1 MHIKLL
7 ENSIVDFL
15 SFYNYNLIHKTKIN
29 TNNSLIFAD
38 RQFGTSTRM
47 LMSYPSIVYIISLYH
62 SSKNDK
68 VVSNKFIPTN
78 SYISIED
85 IEKLKHTNLEKVD
98 YLVIVERTD
107 STISDI
113 DTLMKNI
120 LFVTNKSN
128 KISYNIST
136 AEAKAVYSSLD
147 DRKKLS
153 RAVEINFYNEE
164 LYPTV
169 ESKSNC
175 ERTTSKEK
183 VVIKRTH
190 TTIPMNLI
198 LCNNNFFYN
207 VLCVLVF
214 ISTFAII
221 GVKVYYNGI
230 TKFYHPMAIASIVLA
245 IVLISVLQYIRI
257 DNNKKKK

>member
-29 TNNSLIFAD
+29 ADNSLIFAD
-38 RQFGTSTRM
+38 TQFGTSAKM

-85 IEKLKHTNLEKVD
+85 IEKLKHINLEKID
-98 YLVIVERTD
+98 YLVIAERTD
-107 STISDI
+107 STIYDI

-120 LFVTNKSN
+120 LFVSNKSN
-128 KISYNIST
+128 KISYNIAT
-136 AEAKAVYSSLD
+136 AEAKATYSSLD
-147 DRKKLS
+147 DKKKLS
-153 RAVEINFYNEE
+153 RTVEISFYKEV

-169 ESKSNC
+169 ESETNC
-175 ERTTSKEK
+175 ERTISKEK
-183 VVIKRTH
+183 VSKS
-190 TTIPMNLI
+190 TTIPMKLF
-198 LCNNNFFYN
+198 LCNNDFFYN

-214 ISTFAII
+214 IATAAII
-221 GVKVYYNGI
+221 ATEVYYNGI
-230 TKFYHPMAIASIVLA
+230 TKCYPMAVASVILTIVF
-245 IVLISVLQYIRI
+245 ISVLQYVRI

>member
-29 TNNSLIFAD
+29 ADNSLIFAD
-38 RQFGTSTRM
+38 TQFGTSAKM

-85 IEKLKHTNLEKVD
+85 IEKLKHINLEKID
-98 YLVIVERTD
+98 YLVIAERTD

-120 LFVTNKSN
+120 LFVSNKSN
-128 KISYNIST
+128 KISYNIAT
-136 AEAKAVYSSLD
+136 AEAKAAYSSLD
-147 DRKKLS
+147 DKKKLS
-153 RAVEINFYNEE
+153 RTVEISFYKEK

-169 ESKSNC
+169 ESETNC

-183 VVIKRTH
+183 VSKPAS
-190 TTIPMNLI
+190 IPMKLF
-198 LCNNNFFYN
+198 LCNNDFFYN

-214 ISTFAII
+214 IATAAII
-221 GVKVYYNGI
+221 AREVYYNGI
-230 TKFYHPMAIASIVLA
+230 TKCYPMAVASVILTIVF
-245 IVLISVLQYIRI
+245 ISVLQYVRI

>member
-7 ENSIVDFL
+7 ENNIVDFL

-29 TNNSLIFAD
+29 ANNSLIFAD
-38 RQFGTSTRM
+38 TQFGTSAKM

-68 VVSNKFIPTN
+68 VVSNKFIPTS

-85 IEKLKHTNLEKVD
+85 IEKLKHINLEKID
-98 YLVIVERTD
+98 YLVIAESTD

-120 LFVTNKSN
+120 LFVSNKAS
-128 KISYNIST
+128 KISYNIAT

-147 DRKKLS
+147 EKKKLS
-153 RAVEINFYNEE
+153 RTVEIRFYKEE

-169 ESKSNC
+169 ESETNC

-183 VVIKRTH
+183 VSKRKST
-190 TTIPMNLI
+190 TTIPMKLF
-198 LCNNNFFYN
+198 LCNNDFFYN

-214 ISTFAII
+214 IATAAII
-221 GVKVYYNGI
+221 ATEVYYNGI
-230 TKFYHPMAIASIVLA
+230 TKCYPMAVASAILTIVF
-245 IVLISVLQYIRI
+245 ISVLQYVRI

>member
-29 TNNSLIFAD
+29 ANNSLIFAD
-38 RQFGTSTRM
+38 TQFGTSAKM

-85 IEKLKHTNLEKVD
+85 IEKLKHINLEKID
-98 YLVIVERTD
+98 YLVIAERTD
-107 STISDI
+107 STISVI

-120 LFVTNKSN
+120 LFVSNKSN
-128 KISYNIST
+128 KISYNIAT
-136 AEAKAVYSSLD
+136 AEAKAAYSSLD
-147 DRKKLS
+147 EKKKLS
-153 RAVEINFYNEE
+153 RTVEISFYKEE

-169 ESKSNC
+169 ESETNC
-175 ERTTSKEK
+175 ERATSKEK
-183 VVIKRTH
+183 VSKRKSA
-190 TTIPMNLI
+190 TTIPMKIFLY
-198 LCNNNFFYN
+198 NNYFFYN
-207 VLCVLVF
+207 QLCVLVF
-214 ISTFAII
+214 IATAAII
-221 GVKVYYNGI
+221 TTEVHYNGI
-230 TKFYHPMAIASIVLA
+230 TKCYPMAVASVILTIVF
-245 IVLISVLQYIRI
+245 ISVLQYVRI
-257 DNNKKKK
+257 DNNKK

>member
-29 TNNSLIFAD
+29 ASNSLIFAD
-38 RQFGTSTRM
+38 TQFGTSAKM

-85 IEKLKHTNLEKVD
+85 IEKLKHINLEKID
-98 YLVIVERTD
+98 YLVIAERTD

-120 LFVTNKSN
+120 LFVSNKSN
-128 KISYNIST
+128 KISYNIAT
-136 AEAKAVYSSLD
+136 AEAKAAYSSLD
-147 DRKKLS
+147 DKKKLS
-153 RAVEINFYNEE
+153 RTVEIRFYKEE

-169 ESKSNC
+169 ESETNC
-175 ERTTSKEK
+175 ERTISKEK
-183 VVIKRTH
+183 VSKS
-190 TTIPMNLI
+190 TTIPMKLF
-198 LCNNNFFYN
+198 LCNNDFFYN
-207 VLCVLVF
+207 VLCGLVF
-214 ISTFAII
+214 IATAAII
-221 GVKVYYNGI
+221 ATEVYYNGI
-230 TKFYHPMAIASIVLA
+230 TKCYPMAVASVILTIVF
-245 IVLISVLQYIRI
+245 ISVLQYVRI

>member
-29 TNNSLIFAD
+29 ADNSLIFAD
-38 RQFGTSTRM
+38 TQFGTSAKM

-85 IEKLKHTNLEKVD
+85 IEKLKHTNLEKID
-98 YLVIVERTD
+98 YLVIAERTD

-120 LFVTNKSN
+120 LFVSNKSN
-128 KISYNIST
+128 KISYNIAT

-147 DRKKLS
+147 DKKKLS
-153 RAVEINFYNEE
+153 RTVEISFYKEE
-164 LYPTV
+164 LYPIV
-169 ESKSNC
+169 ESETNC
-175 ERTTSKEK
+175 ERTISKEK
-183 VVIKRTH
+183 VSKS
-190 TTIPMNLI
+190 TTIPMKLF
-198 LCNNNFFYN
+198 LCNNDFFYN

-214 ISTFAII
+214 IATAAII
-221 GVKVYYNGI
+221 ATEVYHNGI
-230 TKFYHPMAIASIVLA
+230 TKCYPMTVASVILTIVF
-245 IVLISVLQYIRI
+245 ISVLQYVRI

>member
-29 TNNSLIFAD
+29 ANNSLIFAD
-38 RQFGTSTRM
+38 TQFGTSAKM

-85 IEKLKHTNLEKVD
+85 IEKLKHINLEKID
-98 YLVIVERTD
+98 YLVIAERTD

-120 LFVTNKSN
+120 LFVSNKSN
-128 KISYNIST
+128 KISYNIAT

-147 DRKKLS
+147 EKKKLS
-153 RAVEINFYNEE
+153 RVVNISFYKEE

-169 ESKSNC
+169 ESETNC
-175 ERTTSKEK
+175 ERTISKEK
-183 VVIKRTH
+183 VSKRKPA
-190 TTIPMNLI
+190 TIPMKLF
-198 LCNNNFFYN
+198 LCNNDFFYN

-214 ISTFAII
+214 IATAAII
-221 GVKVYYNGI
+221 VAEVYYNGI
-230 TKFYHPMAIASIVLA
+230 TKCYPMAIASVILTIVF
-245 IVLISVLQYIRI
+245 ISVLQYVRI

>member
-29 TNNSLIFAD
+29 AGNSLIFAD
-38 RQFGTSTRM
+38 TQFGTSAKM

-85 IEKLKHTNLEKVD
+85 IEKLKHINLEKID
-98 YLVIVERTD
+98 YLVIAERTD

-120 LFVTNKSN
+120 LFVSNKSN

-147 DRKKLS
+147 DKKKLS
-153 RAVEINFYNEE
+153 RTVEIRFYKEE

-169 ESKSNC
+169 ESETNC

-183 VVIKRTH
+183 VSKPAS
-190 TTIPMNLI
+190 IPMKLF
-198 LCNNNFFYN
+198 LCNNDFFYN

-214 ISTFAII
+214 IATAAII
-221 GVKVYYNGI
+221 AREVYYNGI
-230 TKFYHPMAIASIVLA
+230 TKCYPMAVASVILTIVF
-245 IVLISVLQYIRI
+245 ISVLQYVRI

>member
-29 TNNSLIFAD
+29 ASNSLIFAD
-38 RQFGTSTRM
+38 TQFGTSAKM

-85 IEKLKHTNLEKVD
+85 IEKLKHINLEKID
-98 YLVIVERTD
+98 YLVIAERTD

-120 LFVTNKSN
+120 LFVSNKSN
-128 KISYNIST
+128 KISYNIAT
-136 AEAKAVYSSLD
+136 AEAKAAYSSLD
-147 DRKKLS
+147 EKKKLS
-153 RAVEINFYNEE
+153 RTVEIRFYKEE

-169 ESKSNC
+169 ETETNC

-183 VVIKRTH
+183 VSKPA
-190 TTIPMNLI
+190 TTIPMKLF
-198 LCNNNFFYN
+198 LCNNDFFYN

-214 ISTFAII
+214 IATAAII
-221 GVKVYYNGI
+221 VAEVYYNGI
-230 TKFYHPMAIASIVLA
+230 TKCYPMAIASVILTIVF
-245 IVLISVLQYIRI
+245 ISVLQYVRI

>member
-38 RQFGTSTRM
+38 TQFGTSAKM

-85 IEKLKHTNLEKVD
+85 IEKLKHINLEKID
-98 YLVIVERTD
+98 YLVIAERTD
-107 STISDI
+107 SSISDI
-113 DTLMKNI
+113 DTLIKNI
-120 LFVTNKSN
+120 LFVSNKSN
-128 KISYNIST
+128 KIYYNIAT

-147 DRKKLS
+147 EKKKLS
-153 RAVEINFYNEE
+153 RTVEIGFYKEA

-169 ESKSNC
+169 ESETNC
-175 ERTTSKEK
+175 ERNASKEK
-183 VVIKRTH
+183 VSKRKPA
-190 TTIPMNLI
+190 TIPMKLF
-198 LCNNNFFYN
+198 LCNNDFFYN

-214 ISTFAII
+214 ITTAAII
-221 GVKVYYNGI
+221 ATEVYYDGI
-230 TKFYHPMAIASIVLA
+230 TKCYPMAVASVILTIVF
-245 IVLISVLQYIRI
+245 ISVLQYVRI

>member
-29 TNNSLIFAD
+29 ADNSLIFAD
-38 RQFGTSTRM
+38 TQFGTSAKM

-85 IEKLKHTNLEKVD
+85 IEKLKHINLEKID
-98 YLVIVERTD
+98 YLVIAERTD

-120 LFVTNKSN
+120 LFVSNKSN
-128 KISYNIST
+128 KISYNIAT
-136 AEAKAVYSSLD
+136 AEAKAAYSSLD
-147 DRKKLS
+147 DKKKLS
-153 RAVEINFYNEE
+153 RTVEISFYKEE

-169 ESKSNC
+169 ESETNC

-183 VVIKRTH
+183 VSKPAS
-190 TTIPMNLI
+190 IPMKLF
-198 LCNNNFFYN
+198 LCNNDFFYN

-214 ISTFAII
+214 IATAAII
-221 GVKVYYNGI
+221 AREVYYNGI
-230 TKFYHPMAIASIVLA
+230 TKCYSMAVASVILTIVF
-245 IVLISVLQYIRI
+245 ISVLQYVRI

>member
-7 ENSIVDFL
+7 ENSIIDFL

-29 TNNSLIFAD
+29 ADNSLIFAD
-38 RQFGTSTRM
+38 TQFGTSTKM

-85 IEKLKHTNLEKVD
+85 IEKLKHINLEKID
-98 YLVIVERTD
+98 YLVIAERTD

-120 LFVTNKSN
+120 LFVSNKSN
-128 KISYNIST
+128 KISYNIAT

-153 RAVEINFYNEE
+153 RTVEISFYKEE

-169 ESKSNC
+169 ESETNC
-175 ERTTSKEK
+175 ERTTFKEK
-183 VVIKRTH
+183 TSKPAS
-190 TTIPMNLI
+190 IPMKLF
-198 LCNNNFFYN
+198 LCNNDFFYN

-214 ISTFAII
+214 IATAAII
-221 GVKVYYNGI
+221 ATEVYYNGI
-230 TKFYHPMAIASIVLA
+230 TKCYPMAVASVILTIVF
-245 IVLISVLQYIRI
+245 ISVLQYVRI

>member
-29 TNNSLIFAD
+29 AENSLIFAD
-38 RQFGTSTRM
+38 TQFGTSAKM

-85 IEKLKHTNLEKVD
+85 IEKLKHINLEKID
-98 YLVIVERTD
+98 YLVIAERTD

-120 LFVTNKSN
+120 LFVSNKSN

-147 DRKKLS
+147 DKKKLS
-153 RAVEINFYNEE
+153 RTVEISFYKEV

-169 ESKSNC
+169 ESETNY

-183 VVIKRTH
+183 VNKRKST
-190 TTIPMNLI
+190 TTIPMKLF
-198 LCNNNFFYN
+198 LCNNDFFYN

-214 ISTFAII
+214 IATAAII
-221 GVKVYYNGI
+221 ATEVYYNGI
-230 TKFYHPMAIASIVLA
+230 TKCYPMAVASVILTIVF
-245 IVLISVLQYIRI
+245 ISVLQYVRI

>member
-29 TNNSLIFAD
+29 ADNSLIFAD
-38 RQFGTSTRM
+38 TQFGTSAKM

-85 IEKLKHTNLEKVD
+85 IEKLKHINLEKID
-98 YLVIVERTD
+98 YLVIAERTD

-120 LFVTNKSN
+120 LFVSNKSN
-128 KISYNIST
+128 KISYNIAT
-136 AEAKAVYSSLD
+136 AEAKAAYSSLD
-147 DRKKLS
+147 DKKKLS
-153 RAVEINFYNEE
+153 RTVEISFYKEE

-169 ESKSNC
+169 ESETNC
-175 ERTTSKEK
+175 ERTTFKEK
-183 VVIKRTH
+183 ASKPDS
-190 TTIPMNLI
+190 IPMKLF
-198 LCNNNFFYN
+198 LCNNDFFYN

-214 ISTFAII
+214 IATAAII
-221 GVKVYYNGI
+221 ATEVYYNGI
-230 TKFYHPMAIASIVLA
+230 TKCYPMAVASAILTIVF
-245 IVLISVLQYIRI
+245 ISVLQYVRI

>member
-29 TNNSLIFAD
+29 ANNSLIFAD
-38 RQFGTSTRM
+38 TQFGTSAKM

-68 VVSNKFIPTN
+68 VASNKFIPTN

-85 IEKLKHTNLEKVD
+85 IEKLKHTNLEKID
-98 YLVIVERTD
+98 YLVIAERTD

-120 LFVTNKSN
+120 LFVSNKSN
-128 KISYNIST
+128 KISYNIAT
-136 AEAKAVYSSLD
+136 AEAKAAYSSLD
-147 DRKKLS
+147 EKKKLS
-153 RAVEINFYNEE
+153 RTVEISFYKEA
-164 LYPTV
+164 LYLTV
-169 ESKSNC
+169 ESETDC

-183 VVIKRTH
+183 VSKRKST
-190 TTIPMNLI
+190 TTIPMKLF
-198 LCNNNFFYN
+198 LCNNDFFYN

-214 ISTFAII
+214 IATAAII
-221 GVKVYYNGI
+221 ATEVYYNGI
-230 TKFYHPMAIASIVLA
+230 TKCYPMAIASVILTIVF
-245 IVLISVLQYIRI
+245 ISVLQYVRI

>member
-7 ENSIVDFL
+7 ENSIVNFL

-29 TNNSLIFAD
+29 ANNSLIFAD
-38 RQFGTSTRM
+38 TQFGTSAKM

-85 IEKLKHTNLEKVD
+85 IEKLKHINLEKID
-98 YLVIVERTD
+98 YLVIAERTD

-120 LFVTNKSN
+120 LFVSNKSN
-128 KISYNIST
+128 KISYNIAT
-136 AEAKAVYSSLD
+136 AEAKAAYSSLD
-147 DRKKLS
+147 DKKKLS
-153 RAVEINFYNEE
+153 RTVEISFYKEE

-169 ESKSNC
+169 ESETKTNC
-175 ERTTSKEK
+175 ERTISKEK
-183 VVIKRTH
+183 VSKPA
-190 TTIPMNLI
+190 TTIPMKLF
-198 LCNNNFFYN
+198 LCNNDFFYN

-214 ISTFAII
+214 IATAAII
-221 GVKVYYNGI
+221 ATEVYYNGI
-230 TKFYHPMAIASIVLA
+230 TKCYPMAVASVILTIVF
-245 IVLISVLQYIRI
+245 ISVLQYVRI

>member
-29 TNNSLIFAD
+29 ADNSLIFAD
-38 RQFGTSTRM
+38 TQFGTSAKM

-68 VVSNKFIPTN
+68 AVSTKFIPTN

-85 IEKLKHTNLEKVD
+85 IEKLKHINLEKID
-98 YLVIVERTD
+98 YLVIAERTD

-147 DRKKLS
+147 DKKKLS
-153 RAVEINFYNEE
+153 RTVEISFYKEE
-164 LYPTV
+164 LYPIV
-169 ESKSNC
+169 ESETNC
-175 ERTTSKEK
+175 ERTISKEK
-183 VVIKRTH
+183 VSKRKST
-190 TTIPMNLI
+190 TTIPMKLF
-198 LCNNNFFYN
+198 LCNNDFFYN

-214 ISTFAII
+214 IATAAII
-221 GVKVYYNGI
+221 AREVYCNGI
-230 TKFYHPMAIASIVLA
+230 TKCYPMAVASVILTIVF
-245 IVLISVLQYIRI
+245 ISVLQYVRI

>member
-15 SFYNYNLIHKTKIN
+15 SFYNYNLIHKTKIDA
-29 TNNSLIFAD
+29 NNSLIFAD
-38 RQFGTSTRM
+38 TQFGTSAKM

-68 VVSNKFIPTN
+68 VVSNRFIPTN

-85 IEKLKHTNLEKVD
+85 IEKLKHINLEKID
-98 YLVIVERTD
+98 YLVIAERTD

-120 LFVTNKSN
+120 LFVSNKSN
-128 KISYNIST
+128 KISYNIAT

-147 DRKKLS
+147 DKKKLS
-153 RAVEINFYNEE
+153 RTVEIRFYKEE

-169 ESKSNC
+169 ESETNC
-175 ERTTSKEK
+175 ERTISKEK
-183 VVIKRTH
+183 VSKS
-190 TTIPMNLI
+190 TTIPMKLF
-198 LCNNNFFYN
+198 LCNNDFFYN

-214 ISTFAII
+214 IATAAII
-221 GVKVYYNGI
+221 ATEVYYNGI
-230 TKFYHPMAIASIVLA
+230 TKCYPMAVASVILTIVF
-245 IVLISVLQYIRI
+245 ISVLQYVRI

>member
-29 TNNSLIFAD
+29 ANNSLIFAD
-38 RQFGTSTRM
+38 TQFGTSAKM

-85 IEKLKHTNLEKVD
+85 IEKLKHINLEKID
-98 YLVIVERTD
+98 YLVIAERTD

-120 LFVTNKSN
+120 LFVSNKSN
-128 KISYNIST
+128 KISYNIAT
-136 AEAKAVYSSLD
+136 AEAKAAYSSLD
-147 DRKKLS
+147 EKKKLS
-153 RAVEINFYNEE
+153 RTVEISFYKEE

-169 ESKSNC
+169 ESETNC
-175 ERTTSKEK
+175 ERTISKEK
-183 VVIKRTH
+183 VSKRKPA
-190 TTIPMNLI
+190 TIPMKLF
-198 LCNNNFFYN
+198 LCNNDFFYN

-214 ISTFAII
+214 IATAAII
-221 GVKVYYNGI
+221 ATEVYYNGI
-230 TKFYHPMAIASIVLA
+230 TKCYPMAVASVILTIVF
-245 IVLISVLQYIRI
+245 ISVLQYVRI

>member
-29 TNNSLIFAD
+29 ADNSLIFAD
-38 RQFGTSTRM
+38 TQFGTSAKM
-47 LMSYPSIVYIISLYH
+47 LMSYPSIVYIISIYH

-85 IEKLKHTNLEKVD
+85 IEKLKHTNLEKID
-98 YLVIVERTD
+98 YLVIAERTD

-120 LFVTNKSN
+120 LFVSNKSN
-128 KISYNIST
+128 TISYNLST
-136 AEAKAVYSSLD
+136 AEAKATYSSLD
-147 DRKKLS
+147 DKKKLS
-153 RAVEINFYNEE
+153 RTVEISFYKEA

-169 ESKSNC
+169 ESETNY

-183 VVIKRTH
+183 VSKRKST
-190 TTIPMNLI
+190 TTIPMKLF
-198 LCNNNFFYN
+198 LCNNDFFYN

-214 ISTFAII
+214 IATAAII
-221 GVKVYYNGI
+221 ATEVYYNGI
-230 TKFYHPMAIASIVLA
+230 TKCYPMAVASVILTIVF
-245 IVLISVLQYIRI
+245 ISVLQYVRI

>member
-29 TNNSLIFAD
+29 ADNSLIFAD
-38 RQFGTSTRM
+38 TQFGTSAKM

-62 SSKNDK
+62 SSTNDK
-68 VVSNKFIPTN
+68 VVRNRLIPTN

-85 IEKLKHTNLEKVD
+85 IEKLKHINLEKID
-98 YLVIVERTD
+98 YLVIAERTD

-120 LFVTNKSN
+120 LFVSNKSN
-128 KISYNIST
+128 KISYNIAT

-147 DRKKLS
+147 DKKKLS
-153 RAVEINFYNEE
+153 RTVEISFYKEV

-169 ESKSNC
+169 ESETNC
-175 ERTTSKEK
+175 ERTISKEK
-183 VVIKRTH
+183 VSKRKST
-190 TTIPMNLI
+190 TTIPMKLF
-198 LCNNNFFYN
+198 LCNNDFFYN

-214 ISTFAII
+214 IATAAII
-221 GVKVYYNGI
+221 ATEVYYNGI
-230 TKFYHPMAIASIVLA
+230 TKCYPMAVASVILTIVF
-245 IVLISVLQYIRI
+245 ISVLQYVRI

>member
-7 ENSIVDFL
+7 ENKIVNFL

-29 TNNSLIFAD
+29 ANNSLIFAD
-38 RQFGTSTRM
+38 RQFGTSTKM

-85 IEKLKHTNLEKVD
+85 IEKLKHINLEKID
-98 YLVIVERTD
+98 YLVIAERTD

-120 LFVTNKSN
+120 LFVSNKSN
-128 KISYNIST
+128 KISYNIAT

-147 DRKKLS
+147 DKKKLS
-153 RAVEINFYNEE
+153 RTVEISFYKEV

-169 ESKSNC
+169 ESETNC
-175 ERTTSKEK
+175 ERTISKEK
-183 VVIKRTH
+183 VSKPAS
-190 TTIPMNLI
+190 IPMRLF
-198 LCNNNFFYN
+198 LCNNDFFYN

-214 ISTFAII
+214 IATVAII
-221 GVKVYYNGI
+221 AREVYYNGI
-230 TKFYHPMAIASIVLA
+230 TKCYPMAVASVILTIVF
-245 IVLISVLQYIRI
+245 ISVLQYVRI

>member
-29 TNNSLIFAD
+29 ANNSLIFAD
-38 RQFGTSTRM
+38 TQFGTSAKM

-85 IEKLKHTNLEKVD
+85 IEKLKHINLEKID
-98 YLVIVERTD
+98 YLVIAERTD

-120 LFVTNKSN
+120 LFVSNKSN
-128 KISYNIST
+128 KISYNIAT

-147 DRKKLS
+147 EKKKLS
-153 RAVEINFYNEE
+153 RVVNISFYKEE

-169 ESKSNC
+169 ESEANYK
-175 ERTTSKEK
+175 RTTSKEK
-183 VVIKRTH
+183 VIKRKST
-190 TTIPMNLI
+190 TTIPMKLF
-198 LCNNNFFYN
+198 LCNNDFFYN

-214 ISTFAII
+214 IATVAII
-221 GVKVYYNGI
+221 ATEVYYNGI
-230 TKFYHPMAIASIVLA
+230 TKCYPMAVASAILTIVF
-245 IVLISVLQYIRI
+245 ISVLQYVRI

>member
-29 TNNSLIFAD
+29 AENSLIFAD
-38 RQFGTSTRM
+38 TQFGTSAKM

-85 IEKLKHTNLEKVD
+85 IEKLKHINLEKID
-98 YLVIVERTD
+98 YLVIAERTD

-120 LFVTNKSN
+120 LFVSNKSN
-128 KISYNIST
+128 KISYNIAT

-147 DRKKLS
+147 DKKKLS
-153 RAVEINFYNEE
+153 RTVEISFYKEV

-169 ESKSNC
+169 ESETNC

-183 VVIKRTH
+183 VSKST
-190 TTIPMNLI
+190 TTIPMKLF
-198 LCNNNFFYN
+198 LCNNDFFYN
-207 VLCVLVF
+207 ILCVLVF
-214 ISTFAII
+214 IATAAII
-221 GVKVYYNGI
+221 ATEVYYNGI
-230 TKFYHPMAIASIVLA
+230 TKCYPMAVASVILTIVF
-245 IVLISVLQYIRI
+245 ISVLQYVRI

>member
-29 TNNSLIFAD
+29 ASNSLIFAD
-38 RQFGTSTRM
+38 TQFGTSAKM

-68 VVSNKFIPTN
+68 VVSDKFIPTN

-85 IEKLKHTNLEKVD
+85 IEKLKHINLEKID
-98 YLVIVERTD
+98 YLVIAERTD

-120 LFVTNKSN
+120 LFVSNKSN
-128 KISYNIST
+128 KISYNIAT
-136 AEAKAVYSSLD
+136 AEAKAAYSSLD
-147 DRKKLS
+147 EKKKLS
-153 RAVEINFYNEE
+153 RTVEISFYKEA
-164 LYPTV
+164 LYLTV
-169 ESKSNC
+169 ESETDC
-175 ERTTSKEK
+175 ERTTYKEK
-183 VVIKRTH
+183 VSKRKSA
-190 TTIPMNLI
+190 TTIPMKLF
-198 LCNNNFFYN
+198 LCNNDFFYN

-214 ISTFAII
+214 IATAAII
-221 GVKVYYNGI
+221 ATEVYYNGI
-230 TKFYHPMAIASIVLA
+230 TKCYPMAVASVILTIVF
-245 IVLISVLQYIRI
+245 ISVLQYVRI

>member
-29 TNNSLIFAD
+29 ANNSLIFAD
-38 RQFGTSTRM
+38 TQFGTSAKM

-85 IEKLKHTNLEKVD
+85 IEKLKHINLEKID
-98 YLVIVERTD
+98 YLVIAERTD

-120 LFVTNKSN
+120 LFVSNKSN
-128 KISYNIST
+128 KISYNIAT

-147 DRKKLS
+147 EKKKLS
-153 RAVEINFYNEE
+153 KVVNISFYKEE

-169 ESKSNC
+169 ESETNC
-175 ERTTSKEK
+175 ERTISKEK
-183 VVIKRTH
+183 VSKRKPA
-190 TTIPMNLI
+190 TTIPMKLF
-198 LCNNNFFYN
+198 LCNNDFFYN

-214 ISTFAII
+214 IATAAII
-221 GVKVYYNGI
+221 VAEVYYNGI
-230 TKFYHPMAIASIVLA
+230 TKCYPMAIASVILTIVF
-245 IVLISVLQYIRI
+245 ISVLQYVRI

>member
-29 TNNSLIFAD
+29 ANNSLIFAD
-38 RQFGTSTRM
+38 TQFGTSAKM

-68 VVSNKFIPTN
+68 VASNKFIPTN

-85 IEKLKHTNLEKVD
+85 IEKLKHINLEKID
-98 YLVIVERTD
+98 YLVIAERTD

-120 LFVTNKSN
+120 LFVSNKSN
-128 KISYNIST
+128 KISYNIAT
-136 AEAKAVYSSLD
+136 AEAKAAYSSLD
-147 DRKKLS
+147 DKKKLS
-153 RAVEINFYNEE
+153 RTVEISFYKEE

-169 ESKSNC
+169 GSETNC

-183 VVIKRTH
+183 VSKPA
-190 TTIPMNLI
+190 TTIPMKLF
-198 LCNNNFFYN
+198 LCNNDFFYN

-214 ISTFAII
+214 IATAAII
-221 GVKVYYNGI
+221 ATEVYYNGI
-230 TKFYHPMAIASIVLA
+230 TKCYPMAVASVILTIVF
-245 IVLISVLQYIRI
+245 ISVLQYVRI

>member
-29 TNNSLIFAD
+29 AGNSLIFAD
-38 RQFGTSTRM
+38 TQFGTSAKM

-85 IEKLKHTNLEKVD
+85 IEKLKHINLEKID
-98 YLVIVERTD
+98 YLVIAERTD

-120 LFVTNKSN
+120 LFVSNKSN

-147 DRKKLS
+147 DKKKLS
-153 RAVEINFYNEE
+153 RTVEIRFYKEE

-169 ESKSNC
+169 ESETNC

-183 VVIKRTH
+183 VSKPAS
-190 TTIPMNLI
+190 IPMKLF
-198 LCNNNFFYN
+198 LCNNDFFYN

-214 ISTFAII
+214 IATAAII
-221 GVKVYYNGI
+221 ATEVYYNGI
-230 TKFYHPMAIASIVLA
+230 TKCYPMAVASLILTIVF
-245 IVLISVLQYIRI
+245 ISVLQYVRI

>member
-29 TNNSLIFAD
+29 ADNSLIFAD
-38 RQFGTSTRM
+38 TQFGTSAKM

-85 IEKLKHTNLEKVD
+85 IEKLKQID
-98 YLVIVERTD
+98 YLVIAERTD

-120 LFVTNKSN
+120 LFVSNKSN
-128 KISYNIST
+128 KISYNIAT
-136 AEAKAVYSSLD
+136 AEAKAAYSSLD
-147 DRKKLS
+147 DKKKLS
-153 RAVEINFYNEE
+153 RTVEISFYKEE

-169 ESKSNC
+169 ESETNC
-175 ERTTSKEK
+175 ERTISKEK
-183 VVIKRTH
+183 VSKPAS
-190 TTIPMNLI
+190 IPMKLF
-198 LCNNNFFYN
+198 LCNNDFFYN

-214 ISTFAII
+214 IATVAII
-221 GVKVYYNGI
+221 ATEVYYNGI
-230 TKFYHPMAIASIVLA
+230 TKCYPMAVASVILTIVF
-245 IVLISVLQYIRI
+245 ISVLQYVRI

>member
-29 TNNSLIFAD
+29 ADNSLIFAD
-38 RQFGTSTRM
+38 TQFGTSAKM

-85 IEKLKHTNLEKVD
+85 IEKLKHINLEKID
-98 YLVIVERTD
+98 YLVIAERTD

-120 LFVTNKSN
+120 LFVSNKSN
-128 KISYNIST
+128 KISYNIAT
-136 AEAKAVYSSLD
+136 AEAKAAYSSLD
-147 DRKKLS
+147 DKKKLS
-153 RAVEINFYNEE
+153 RTVEISFYKEE

-169 ESKSNC
+169 ESETNC

-183 VVIKRTH
+183 VSKPAS
-190 TTIPMNLI
+190 IPMKLF
-198 LCNNNFFYN
+198 LCNNDFFYN

-214 ISTFAII
+214 IATAAII
-221 GVKVYYNGI
+221 AREVYYNGI
-230 TKFYHPMAIASIVLA
+230 TKCYPMAVASVILTIVF
-245 IVLISVLQYIRI
+245 ISVLQYVRI

>member
-29 TNNSLIFAD
+29 ANNSLIFAD
-38 RQFGTSTRM
+38 TQFGTSAKM

-85 IEKLKHTNLEKVD
+85 IEKLKHINLEKID
-98 YLVIVERTD
+98 YLVIAERTD

-120 LFVTNKSN
+120 LFVSNKSN
-128 KISYNIST
+128 KISYNIAT
-136 AEAKAVYSSLD
+136 AEAKAAYSSLD
-147 DRKKLS
+147 EKKKLS
-153 RAVEINFYNEE
+153 RTVEISFYKEE

-169 ESKSNC
+169 ESETNC

-183 VVIKRTH
+183 VSKPA
-190 TTIPMNLI
+190 TTIPMKLF
-198 LCNNNFFYN
+198 LCNNDFFYN

-214 ISTFAII
+214 IATAAII
-221 GVKVYYNGI
+221 VAEVYYNGI
-230 TKFYHPMAIASIVLA
+230 TKCYPMAIASVILTIVF
-245 IVLISVLQYIRI
+245 ISVLQYVRI

>member
-29 TNNSLIFAD
+29 ADNSLIFAD
-38 RQFGTSTRM
+38 TQFGTSAKM

-85 IEKLKHTNLEKVD
+85 IEKLKHINLEKID
-98 YLVIVERTD
+98 YLVIAERTD

-120 LFVTNKSN
+120 LFVSNKSN
-128 KISYNIST
+128 KISYNIAT
-136 AEAKAVYSSLD
+136 AEAKATYSSLD
-147 DRKKLS
+147 DKKKLS
-153 RAVEINFYNEE
+153 RTVEISFYKEE
-164 LYPTV
+164 LYPIV
-169 ESKSNC
+169 ESETNC
-175 ERTTSKEK
+175 ERTISKEK
-183 VVIKRTH
+183 VSKS
-190 TTIPMNLI
+190 TTIPMKLF
-198 LCNNNFFYN
+198 LCNNDFFYN

-214 ISTFAII
+214 IATAAII
-221 GVKVYYNGI
+221 ATEVYYNGI
-230 TKFYHPMAIASIVLA
+230 TKCYPMAVASVILTIVF
-245 IVLISVLQYIRI
+245 ISVLQYVRI

>member
-29 TNNSLIFAD
+29 ADNSLIFAD
-38 RQFGTSTRM
+38 TQFGTSAKM

-85 IEKLKHTNLEKVD
+85 IEKLKHTNLEKID

-136 AEAKAVYSSLD
+136 AEAKAAYSSLD
-147 DRKKLS
+147 DKKKLS
-153 RAVEINFYNEE
+153 RTVEIRFYKEE

-169 ESKSNC
+169 ESETNC
-175 ERTTSKEK
+175 ERTISKEK
-183 VVIKRTH
+183 VSKS
-190 TTIPMNLI
+190 TTIPMKLF
-198 LCNNNFFYN
+198 LCNNDFFYN

-214 ISTFAII
+214 IATAAII
-221 GVKVYYNGI
+221 ATEVYYNGI
-230 TKFYHPMAIASIVLA
+230 TKCYPMAVASVILTIVF
-245 IVLISVLQYIRI
+245 ISVLQYVRI

>member
-38 RQFGTSTRM
+38 TQFGTSAKM

-68 VVSNKFIPTN
+68 VVSDKFIPTN

-85 IEKLKHTNLEKVD
+85 IEKLKHINLEKID
-98 YLVIVERTD
+98 YLVIAERTD
-107 STISDI
+107 SSISDI
-113 DTLMKNI
+113 DTLIKNI
-120 LFVTNKSN
+120 LFVSNKSN
-128 KISYNIST
+128 KISYNIAT
-136 AEAKAVYSSLD
+136 AEAKAAYSSLD
-147 DRKKLS
+147 DKKKLS
-153 RAVEINFYNEE
+153 RTVEISFYKEE

-169 ESKSNC
+169 ESETNC
-175 ERTTSKEK
+175 ERTTFKEK
-183 VVIKRTH
+183 VSKRKST
-190 TTIPMNLI
+190 TTIPMKMF
-198 LCNNNFFYN
+198 LCNNDFFYN
-207 VLCVLVF
+207 VLCALVF
-214 ISTFAII
+214 IATAAII
-221 GVKVYYNGI
+221 ATEIYYNGI
-230 TKFYHPMAIASIVLA
+230 TKCYPMAIASVILTLVF
-245 IVLISVLQYIRI
+245 ISALQYVRI

>member
-1 MHIKLL
+1 MLLKLVD
-7 ENSIVDFL
+7 NSMVNFL
-15 SFYNYNLIHKTKIN
+15 SFYTYNLIHKTKIN

-38 RQFGTSTRM
+38 KQFGTSAKM

-85 IEKLKHTNLEKVD
+85 IEKLKHINLDKID
-98 YLVIVERTD
+98 YLVIAERTD
-107 STISDI
+107 STIYDI
-113 DTLMKNI
+113 ATLMKNI
-120 LFVTNKSN
+120 LFVSNKSN
-128 KISYNIST
+128 VSYSIT
-136 AEAKAVYSSLD
+136 IAEAKAVYSSLD
-147 DRKKLS
+147 SRKELS
-153 RAVEINFYNEE
+153 RTVEFTFKEE

-169 ESKSNC
+169 ESETSY
-175 ERTTSKEK
+175 ERTKSKEK
-183 VVIKRTH
+183 ISKRKSAIS
-190 TTIPMNLI
+190 IPMNLV

-214 ISTFAII
+214 IATAAII
-221 GVKVYYNGI
+221 ATEIYYNGI
-230 TKFYHPMAIASIVLA
+230 TKCYPMAIASVILTLVF
-245 IVLISVLQYIRI
+245 ISALQYVRI

>member
-29 TNNSLIFAD
+29 ASNSLIFAD
-38 RQFGTSTRM
+38 TQFGTSAKM

-85 IEKLKHTNLEKVD
+85 IEKLKHINLEKID
-98 YLVIVERTD
+98 YLVIAERTD

-120 LFVTNKSN
+120 LFVSNKSN
-128 KISYNIST
+128 KISYNILT

-147 DRKKLS
+147 DKKKLS
-153 RAVEINFYNEE
+153 RTVEISFYKEA
-164 LYPTV
+164 LYPIV
-169 ESKSNC
+169 ESETNC
-175 ERTTSKEK
+175 ERTISKEK
-183 VVIKRTH
+183 VSKRKST
-190 TTIPMNLI
+190 TTIPMKLF
-198 LCNNNFFYN
+198 LCNNDFFYN

-214 ISTFAII
+214 IATAAII
-221 GVKVYYNGI
+221 ATEVYYNGI
-230 TKFYHPMAIASIVLA
+230 TKCYPMAVASVILTIVF
-245 IVLISVLQYIRI
+245 ISVLQYVRI
-257 DNNKKKK
+257 DNDKKKK